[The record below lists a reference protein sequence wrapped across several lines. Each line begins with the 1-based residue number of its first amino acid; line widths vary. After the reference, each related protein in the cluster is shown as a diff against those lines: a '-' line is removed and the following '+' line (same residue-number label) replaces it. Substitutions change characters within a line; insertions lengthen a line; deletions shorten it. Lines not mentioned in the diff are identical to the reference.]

1 MSTGFWINQDGLPL
15 QYGTQKALP
24 ELGGDYLMF
33 GDNREF
39 ETYICLS
46 QTTFGP
52 SGTLQ
57 IPGLP
62 SSFTGTGTPIQAG
75 IQSMTNLFPLQTT
88 APVLTGSSGNGPIIN
103 ATQLYI
109 DAVELICLI
118 SANAG
123 TGGAT
128 GLTGIGLVNATN
140 AGASAAFQQIA
151 PNAGVQLMGAIN
163 NTAMTAGAAWTFR
176 PNANNSATTG
186 GSGWIQYSTAATT
199 NTPVAPA
206 WMGNVP
212 LTTSFE
218 NGTSGLLATNA
229 YVSALAT
236 GGTYSGTT
244 AAGLLKLRV
253 RYTIYG
259 SISY

>member
-1 MSTGFWINQDGLPL
+1 MATGFWYNNDGLPL
-15 QYGTQKALP
+15 QYGQQKAIP
-24 ELGGDYLMF
+24 ELGGDYCLY
-33 GDNREF
+33 GENREF
-39 ETYICLS
+39 ETYISLAS
-46 QTTFGP
+46 TTW
-52 SGTLQ
+52 GTNNNLQ
-57 IPGLP
+57 VPGLP
-62 SSFTGTGTPIQAG
+62 SSFSGTGFPIAAG
-75 IQSMTNLFPLQTT
+75 IQSMTNLFPLQPT
-88 APVLTGSSGNGPIIN
+88 APVTSASGGNGLILT

-109 DAVELICLI
+109 DSIELLCLV

-128 GLTGIGLVNATN
+128 GLTGIGLVTTQP
-140 AGASAAFQQIA
+140 ASGSNPSQFVQVT

-163 NTAMTAGAAWTFR
+163 NTAMTAGATWTFR

-199 NTPVAPA
+199 NTPASPA

-212 LTTSFE
+212 LV
-218 NGTSGLLATNA
+218 TNA
-229 YVSALAT
+229 LTPLPANAWVSAIAT

-253 RYTIYG
+253 KYTIYG
-259 SISY
+259 NISY